1 MQKQKRAPKLRR
13 KVASLLTL
21 ALVLVPMM
29 ALIAYAGSAASN
41 FPLVLAL
48 LLVWTMTGLIS
59 PMWAVARAIMPRP
72 T

>member
-41 FPLVLAL
+41 FSFSFGSAAGVD
-48 LLVWTMTGLIS
+48 
-59 PMWAVARAIMPRP
+59 
-72 T
+72 